1 MSQVNKARYEMNH
14 KIYQEIKR
22 RILFFEYAPGE
33 ILNEKIM
40 AMEFDVSRTPV
51 REVLLRLE
59 WERLVTIIPRAGI
72 IVSKVEFHQLREVF
86 QTRAPLEGFLA
97 RLAAAQMQ
105 EHHFQQME
113 EIAQDCRQITKDSSK
128 KALLEV
134 DMAFRNVIH
143 DAANNLSLREV
154 SDHLYFQ
161 TQRLW
166 HLIFDKMDW
175 NLLLDDE
182 IEYMRRSIA
191 TFRERDLDR
200 AEAYRK
206 EVIFT
211 DLNRV
216 RNIFEYSQG
225 GVFQNSDVHF

>member
-1 MSQVNKARYEMNH
+1 MSPVNKARYAMNH

-33 ILNEKIM
+33 ILNEKQM
-40 AMEFDVSRTPV
+40 AVEFDVSRTPV

-72 IVSKVEFHQLREVF
+72 IVSKVEFHQLRDVF

-97 RLAAAQMQ
+97 RLATAQMKA
-105 EHHFQQME
+105 HHFQQME
-113 EIAQDCRQITKDSSK
+113 EIAENCRKITHDSSK

-134 DMAFRNVIH
+134 DMAFRNVLH

-154 SDHLYFQ
+154 SDHLYYQ

-191 TFRERDLDR
+191 IFRERNLDK

-225 GVFQNSDVHF
+225 GVFPNSDVHF

>member
-1 MSQVNKARYEMNH
+1 MNID
-14 KIYQEIKR
+14 IYQEIKR
-22 RILFFEYAPGE
+22 RILFLDYVPGE
-33 ILNEKIM
+33 MLNEKNM
-40 AMEFDVSRTPV
+40 AAEFGVSRTPV

-59 WERLVTIIPRAGI
+59 WEKLLTIIPRAGI
-72 IVSKVEFHQLREVF
+72 MVSKVEFHQLRDVF
-86 QTRAPLEGFLA
+86 QTRAPLEGLLA
-97 RLAAAQMQ
+97 RLAAARITPEQINRLNRIKDECKQIQMS
-105 EHHFQQME
+105 
-113 EIAQDCRQITKDSSK
+113 RSR

-134 DMAFRNVIH
+134 DMAFRDIYH
-143 DAANNLSLREV
+143 EAAQNDSLKEL

-166 HLIFDKMDW
+166 HLIFDKMDF

-182 IEYMRRSIA
+182 FEYMRRSIA
-191 TFRERDLDR
+191 IFKDKDLDK

-216 RNIFEYSQG
+216 RNIFDYQQ
-225 GVFQNSDVHF
+225 VDI

>member
-1 MSQVNKARYEMNH
+1 MNH

-97 RLAAAQMQ
+97 RLATAQIK

-113 EIAQDCRQITKDSSK
+113 EILVNCRKITHDSSK

-191 TFRERDLDR
+191 TFKEKDLDR

-206 EVIFT
+206 EVVFT

-225 GVFQNSDVHF
+225 GVFPHSDVQF

>member
-1 MSQVNKARYEMNH
+1 
-14 KIYQEIKR
+14 
-22 RILFFEYAPGE
+22 
-33 ILNEKIM
+33 
-40 AMEFDVSRTPV
+40 
-51 REVLLRLE
+51 
-59 WERLVTIIPRAGI
+59 
-72 IVSKVEFHQLREVF
+72 
-86 QTRAPLEGFLA
+86 
-97 RLAAAQMQ
+97 
-105 EHHFQQME
+105 ME
-113 EIAQDCRQITKDSSK
+113 EIAENCRKITHDSSK

-134 DMAFRNVIH
+134 DMAFRNVLH

-154 SDHLYFQ
+154 SDHLYYQ

-191 TFRERDLDR
+191 IFRERDLDK

-225 GVFQNSDVHF
+225 GVFPNSDVHV